1 MFSTV
6 AVIGA
11 GTMGQGIA
19 QLLVAAGRTVYLH
32 DTRADA
38 LTAGVRAI
46 EARLADADNL
56 GRLVPCGSLTDLPD
70 VDLAIEAAPE
80 QLELKQSLFRQL
92 DSALAPQTVLASNTS
107 GLDID
112 ALAAVTERADR
123 IIGLHFFN
131 PPPVMALIEV
141 VPGRATAAE
150 VVRDVRDLAKEL
162 GKTPIVVANRP
173 GFVVNRLIFSMLAEA
188 MRLHEEGAVSA
199 QDIDEAMRLG
209 AHHPIG
215 PLALA
220 DFIGLDVVLDILQS
234 LATDLAPHY
243 APTAALQDHV
253 AAGDLGRKTG
263 RGFFT
268 Y

>member
-32 DTRADA
+32 DTQADA
-38 LTAGVRAI
+38 LTAGVRAV
-46 EARLADADNL
+46 EARLADAASS
-56 GRLVPCGSLTDLPD
+56 GRLLSCASLSDLPE

-80 QLELKQSLFRQL
+80 QLELKISLFRQL
-92 DSALAPQTVLASNTS
+92 DGALAPNTVLASNTS

-112 ALAAVTERADR
+112 ALAAVTDRADR

-131 PPPVMALIEV
+131 PPPLMALIEV
-141 VPGRATAAE
+141 VPGRATAAK
-150 VVRDVRDLAKEL
+150 VVQQMRELAQEL

-173 GFVVNRLIFSMLAEA
+173 GFIVNRLLFSMLAEA
-188 MRLHEEGAVSA
+188 MRLHEEGAISA
-199 QDIDEAMRLG
+199 HDIDEAMRLG
-209 AHHPIG
+209 ADHPIG

-243 APTAALQDHV
+243 APTTALRDHV